1 MKLKPIKSR
10 RGPKST
16 PTAVKF
22 LAYDGLVSLPR
33 ELIER
38 ALDREDDPIDY
49 DVEKIKVQV
58 FTDTKKRY
66 VYVAPF
72 FEDGPKPASVE
83 ASIFRVWKPRR
94 NKHTIY
100 FSSLAL
106 FSALAIKQERLPARF
121 EATVTNQTIRIDTSR
136 GKKILPRKVRT

>member
-1 MKLKPIKSR
+1 MQPVKSR
-10 RGPKST
+10 RGPKPT
-16 PTAVKF
+16 PEAVKF

-58 FTDTKKRY
+58 FTDSQKRY
-66 VYVAPF
+66 VYVIPF
-72 FEDGPKPASVE
+72 FEDGPKSASIE
-83 ASIFRVWKPRR
+83 ASIFRVWKPKR

-106 FSALAIKQERLPARF
+106 FAALAIRQDRLPSSF
-121 EATVTNQTIRIDTSR
+121 EAVVTNQTIRIDTSR
-136 GKKILPRKVRT
+136 GKKIVPRKVRG

>member
-1 MKLKPIKSR
+1 MKLNPVKSR
-10 RGPKST
+10 RGPKPN
-16 PTAVKF
+16 PTSVKF

-58 FTDTKKRY
+58 FTDAKKRY
-66 VYVAPF
+66 VYVVPF

-106 FSALAIKQERLPARF
+106 FSALAIKQDRLPARF
-121 EATVTNQTIRIDTSR
+121 EAVVTNQTIRIDTSR
-136 GKKILPRKVRT
+136 GEKILPRKART